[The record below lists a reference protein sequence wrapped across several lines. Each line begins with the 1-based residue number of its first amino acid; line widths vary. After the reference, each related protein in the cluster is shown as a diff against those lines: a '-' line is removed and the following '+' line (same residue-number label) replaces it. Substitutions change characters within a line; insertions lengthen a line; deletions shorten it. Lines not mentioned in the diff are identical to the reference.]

1 MSDLFEQPAETPS
14 GSAETAPPR
23 PALLWLDPEQ
33 AALLRSVADHAG
45 LEVVQAGMPAS
56 ARRSASSD
64 VLDAFENAQPFDD
77 LRHAVAST
85 EARVVLLASGG
96 EDDRGASML
105 DDFELVQTC
114 RERGIALF
122 AMEPSPGSVVDLSKF
137 EAAEGIDPVRMVPM
151 LRDSRVF
158 GDAMELLDQLGR
170 VRTVAVSARCGPRQG
185 TLGARLYDAMAIVH
199 ALLGLPDRIDASVVT
214 GVTGSGV
221 YQEPATSIRK
231 LRGDLTANIR
241 FAGGRA
247 ASLALS
253 DRAGAWAR
261 GVTVLGE
268 KGCLRVNDAELE
280 LTGING
286 ELLDRSSIAPTF
298 AGAFDQASGGPD
310 RAAAIIADQLKR
322 ALDVHAPQPTPMDRA
337 RVLAMCEA
345 AILSARTG
353 EAEYPQTILQM
364 GGQR

>member
-1 MSDLFEQPAETPS
+1 MSDLFEQPTDPASAPTPGAAE
-14 GSAETAPPR
+14 AVAPR
-23 PALLWLDPEQ
+23 PALFWLDPEQ
-33 AALLRSVADHAG
+33 ATLLRAVADAAN
-45 LEVVQAGMPAS
+45 LEVVQAGIPPMT
-56 ARRSASSD
+56 RRSAPSD
-64 VLDAFENAQPFDD
+64 AAYPFADAEAFDD

-85 EARVVLLASGG
+85 EAKVVLLASGA
-96 EDDRGASML
+96 EDDRGASVL

-122 AMEPSPGSVVDLSKF
+122 AMEPSPGTVVDLSKF
-137 EAAEGIDPVRMVPM
+137 ESAEGIDPVRMVPM
-151 LRDSRVF
+151 LRDSRIF

-199 ALLGLPDRIDASVVT
+199 ALLGLPDRIDAAVVT

-268 KGCLRVNDAELE
+268 QGCLRVNDAELE

-286 ELLDRSSIAPTF
+286 ELLDRSAIAPP
-298 AGAFDQASGGPD
+298 FDPAAGGPD
-310 RAAAIIADQLKR
+310 RAAAIIAD
-322 ALDVHAPQPTPMDRA
+322 
-337 RVLAMCEA
+337 
-345 AILSARTG
+345 
-353 EAEYPQTILQM
+353 
-364 GGQR
+364 

>member
-1 MSDLFEQPAETPS
+1 MSDLFEQPAENAS
-14 GSAETAPPR
+14 GAPPAGSETVPPR

-33 AALLRSVADHAG
+33 AHLLRSVADHAN

-85 EARVVLLASGG
+85 EAKVVLLASGG
-96 EDDRGASML
+96 EDDRGGSML

-170 VRTVAVSARCGPRQG
+170 VRTVAISARCGPRQG

-286 ELLDRSSIAPTF
+286 ELLDRSSIAPP
-298 AGAFDQASGGPD
+298 FDPASGGPD